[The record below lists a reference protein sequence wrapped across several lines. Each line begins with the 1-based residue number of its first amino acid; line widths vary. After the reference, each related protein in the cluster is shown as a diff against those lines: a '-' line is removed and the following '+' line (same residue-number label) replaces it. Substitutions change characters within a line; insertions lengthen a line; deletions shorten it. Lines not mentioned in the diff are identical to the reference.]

1 MERDKIARIIR
12 KLLDKTLEK
21 GATEAEAM
29 SAASKARELMD
40 RYQIV
45 LGTAAMEAE
54 GTAKVDVSRSP
65 YKGLTIRDRLGMRVA
80 KLCDCRVWRSAQN
93 GTLTFFGLSSDVEFA
108 GWLMVSLDSFVRQ
121 QSLEYVR
128 PYRAGG
134 VSAREAWKLQK
145 AFILGCCVRINER
158 LETISKG
165 RWSEPVT
172 GDGRS
177 LVVVKGAIVSK
188 AFAKL
193 GLRLG
198 VGRVRRSSQAS
209 TVVLMTPGRL
219 PATVPRSDAL
229 STAGAV
235 LPRSDANDPTHRLRP
250 PDGGPWGGP
259 HGHLHRGRSRPRP
272 PLASASWGGPD

>member
-1 MERDKIARIIR
+1 M
-12 KLLDKTLEK
+12 
-21 GATEAEAM
+21 
-29 SAASKARELMD
+29 
-40 RYQIV
+40 
-45 LGTAAMEAE
+45 
-54 GTAKVDVSRSP
+54 
-65 YKGLTIRDRLGMRVA
+65 RL
-80 KLCDCRVWRSAQN
+80 RVWRSAQN

-108 GWLMVSLDSFVRQ
+108 GWLMASLDSFVRQ

-198 VGRVRRSSQAS
+198 VGRVRFPLQPAGLDCGAYDAGVAQIGLPHTPS
-209 TVVLMTPGRL
+209 TR
-219 PATVPRSDAL
+219 
-229 STAGAV
+229 
-235 LPRSDANDPTHRLRP
+235 
-250 PDGGPWGGP
+250 
-259 HGHLHRGRSRPRP
+259 
-272 PLASASWGGPD
+272 